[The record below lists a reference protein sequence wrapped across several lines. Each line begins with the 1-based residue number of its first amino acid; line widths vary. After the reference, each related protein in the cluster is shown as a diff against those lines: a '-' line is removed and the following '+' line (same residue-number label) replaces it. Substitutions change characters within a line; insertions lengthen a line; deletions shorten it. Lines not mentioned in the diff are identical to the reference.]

1 MRKIKKRFHVRKI
14 NFAVAWHGFTQ
25 VDTIRMINLIFKK
38 KFHEKNVGKF
48 CISVVWSVYHIFSS
62 IIIKCTSNNFL
73 ADTYFLYKMFVS
85 RYSFFNLTTLL
96 FASTWNEREW
106 TKCRVYRQTY
116 ITSST
121 KEVSKGKSSF
131 IVRGGTMLYL
141 IRTRILWC
149 RWFL

>member
-1 MRKIKKRFHVRKI
+1 MRKIKKRFHVRKR

-25 VDTIRMINLIFKK
+25 VDTIRMINLIFNDKK
-38 KFHEKNVGKF
+38 ISWKNVGKF
-48 CISVVWSVYHIFSS
+48 CISVVWSVIFSS
-62 IIIKCTSNNFL
+62 IIIKCTSNNFE
-73 ADTYFLYKMFVS
+73 AGRYFLNIMFVS